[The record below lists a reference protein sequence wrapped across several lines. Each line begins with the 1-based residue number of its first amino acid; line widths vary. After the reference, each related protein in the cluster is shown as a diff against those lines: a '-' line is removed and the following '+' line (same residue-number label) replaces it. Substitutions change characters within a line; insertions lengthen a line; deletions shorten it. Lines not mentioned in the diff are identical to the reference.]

1 MRRLLKMV
9 PIIFVVLL
17 VLSCN
22 PTVYESFGDLEGT
35 VLDEE
40 TNKPIKYVY
49 VMLSPGGKNM
59 TTGADGK
66 FSFVDLDPQQYTVT
80 VQKNGYSTNRKSVN
94 VIVAVT
100 TRISISMKK
109 ND

>member
-9 PIIFVVLL
+9 PIIFVALL

-80 VQKNGYSTNRKSVN
+80 VQKTVIPPTEKRKCNSGSNDTNFYKYE
-94 VIVAVT
+94 
-100 TRISISMKK
+100 K